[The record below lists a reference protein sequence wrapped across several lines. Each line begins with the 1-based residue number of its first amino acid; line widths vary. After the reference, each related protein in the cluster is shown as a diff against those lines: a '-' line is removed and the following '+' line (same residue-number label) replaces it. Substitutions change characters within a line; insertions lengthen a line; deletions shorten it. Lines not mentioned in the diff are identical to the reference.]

1 MNINIETTNMH
12 EELLELL
19 INKLQSGDIEI
30 SQIMLVE
37 PAEKQL
43 RLEGIQ
49 IENRRKENDETK

>member
-43 RLEGIQ
+43 ILEGIN
-49 IENRRKENDETK
+49 I